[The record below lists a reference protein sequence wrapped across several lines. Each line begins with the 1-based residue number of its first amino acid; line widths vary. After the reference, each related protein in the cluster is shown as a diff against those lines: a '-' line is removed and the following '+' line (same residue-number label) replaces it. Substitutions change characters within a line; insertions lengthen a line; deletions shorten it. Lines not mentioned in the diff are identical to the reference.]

1 MFLRLLYDEKL
12 AQASYL
18 IGCETS
24 GEALV
29 VDPNRAVD
37 RYLDMAR
44 REGLRVTHVTET
56 HIHADF
62 VSGSRELARR
72 AGAQLYLS
80 SAGGP
85 SWQYRFA
92 RESGAVLLEDGSRFR
107 VGAIELSVLHT
118 PGHTPEHLTFLVA
131 DTRVGSMPMGAL
143 TGDFIFVG
151 DVGRPDLLE
160 RAANEKGTMDASAR
174 QLFASLRRF
183 RELPDYLQIWPGHG
197 AGSSCGKSLGAVPQ
211 STLGYE
217 KQTNWAFAMEN
228 EDEFVRTVLEGQ
240 PDPPRYFAFMKR
252 INRDGP
258 PLRNGAVR
266 PERLPPARLA
276 SVLAAGASVV
286 DARSAQEYARG
297 SVPGTINI
305 PYNRSFTNWA
315 GWLVPYDRDFYLIGS
330 DETPAQVDGIASDL
344 AGIGLDRFVGYF
356 DGPTLIADRNDAP
369 LQTIPTVD
377 GETVQKSGA
386 SGVVNILD
394 VRTPAEW
401 REGHLPWARHVPLGA
416 LPDRIEE
423 IPRDRPIIVHCQAG
437 GRAAIAASL
446 LLARGF
452 PEVSVFSGGF
462 AEWKTAGRAMSH
474 EPV

>member
-29 VDPNRAVD
+29 VDPNRSVE

-62 VSGSRELARR
+62 VSGSRELAQR
-72 AGAQLYLS
+72 ARARLYLS

-85 SWQYRFA
+85 NWQYRFA
-92 RESGAVLLEDGSRFR
+92 GETGAVMLEEGSRFR
-107 VGAIELSVLHT
+107 VGAIEVTVLHT

-131 DTRVGSMPMGAL
+131 DTERATMPMGAL

-160 RAANEKGTMDASAR
+160 RAAKEAGTMEASAR

-183 RELPDYLQIWPGHG
+183 RELPDYLQVWPGHG

-217 KQTNWAFAMEN
+217 KRTNWAFGIEN
-228 EDEFVRTVLEGQ
+228 EDEFVRAVLAGQ

-266 PERLPPARLA
+266 PEHLPPTRLA
-276 SVLAAGASVV
+276 SVLATGASVV
-286 DARSAQEYARG
+286 DARSAQEFARG
-297 SVPGTINI
+297 SIPGTINI

-315 GWLVPYDRDFYLIGS
+315 GWLLPYDRDFYLIGS
-330 DETPAQVDGIASDL
+330 DETPAQMDRIASDL
-344 AGIGLDRFVGYF
+344 AGIGLDRFAGYF
-356 DGPTLIADRNDAP
+356 DGPRLVAARSTGQ
-369 LQTIPTVD
+369 LQTISTVD
-377 GETVQKSGA
+377 IQTLEKSAASGA
-386 SGVVNILD
+386 INVLD

-401 REGHLPWARHVPLGA
+401 SDGHVPRARHIPLGA
-416 LPDRIEE
+416 LPDRLDE
-423 IPRDRPIIVHCQAG
+423 IPRDRPIVVHCQAG

-446 LLARGF
+446 LLANGF
-452 PEVSVFSGGF
+452 TAVSVYPGGF
-462 AEWKTAGRAMSH
+462 AEWRAGGRAVSR
-474 EPV
+474 EP